1 VRRSQYKIFS
11 KNQIPN
17 HHYNVISH
25 HLKPYI
31 DPLTKTDNNKINQ
44 KLLGINHMTD
54 QISTPDS
61 PNHTEVVSLRRQV
74 RQHFKL
80 RSDSAGRELCG
91 RVIHV
96 TTQAWDAWETGK
108 NAMHPA
114 FWELANIKLTQLLNH
129 EEPLYSQWLPR
140 IEELQTRKAP
150 SQEAKAAAQARKE
163 ARKAAGF

>member
-1 VRRSQYKIFS
+1 
-11 KNQIPN
+11 
-17 HHYNVISH
+17 
-25 HLKPYI
+25 
-31 DPLTKTDNNKINQ
+31 
-44 KLLGINHMTD
+44 MTD
-54 QISTPDS
+54 QINSPNS
-61 PNHTEVVSLRRQV
+61 PNHTEIVNLRRQV

-91 RVIHV
+91 QVIHV

-108 NAMHPA
+108 NTMHPA

-140 IEELQTRKAP
+140 IEKLQTRKAP
-150 SQEAKAAAQARKE
+150 SQDAQAAAQARKE